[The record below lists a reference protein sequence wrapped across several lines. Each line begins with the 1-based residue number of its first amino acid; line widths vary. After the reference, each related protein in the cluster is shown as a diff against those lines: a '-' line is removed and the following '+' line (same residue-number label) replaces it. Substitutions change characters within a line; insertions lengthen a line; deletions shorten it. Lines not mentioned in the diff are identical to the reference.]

1 VRILHISSAKQF
13 GPTECHIAEV
23 CRGLQENGHDV
34 FVALRP
40 TNEWQDKL
48 SFLPEG
54 DVFHVSVRNP
64 FGVLSAK
71 KIAAFVK
78 KNGIDIIHAH
88 LPRDY
93 FPASLACSMAKNA
106 RFVLS
111 RHSPQ
116 PLKPF
121 NRFALKNLAAA
132 VTSSG
137 SIERSLHTIFPRRK
151 IRPMSA
157 GIDGNA
163 FKELN
168 KEELRKE
175 FREFH
180 RIPGNNVLIAMIG
193 DLCEAAGQRDF
204 VLAANEIAKKKPD
217 TYFAIV
223 GYDHTTTQG
232 YKREI
237 SRLIEVLGLSSKFL
251 WLDHAGDSLG
261 MFSATDVL
269 LPAMNWEFPGREI
282 LEAISL
288 GALVLQF
295 SADGNSPFGNISEVL
310 ISSPEALAAAD
321 AVCRFLDDGDL
332 RSRTLEKLE
341 HLISNEHSIARTIAD
356 LEKIYASLE

>member
-1 VRILHISSAKQF
+1 LHISSAKQF
-13 GPTECHIAEV
+13 GPTECHIAEI
-23 CRGLQENGHDV
+23 CRGLQENGHDI

-54 DVFHVSVRNP
+54 DVFHLSVRNP

-71 KIAAFVK
+71 KIAAFVR
-78 KNGIDIIHAH
+78 KNGIDIVHAH

-93 FPASLACSMAKNA
+93 FPASLACSMARNA

-132 VTSSG
+132 IASSR
-137 SIERSLHTIFPRRK
+137 SIERSLHTIFPPRK
-151 IRPMSA
+151 IRLLSA
-157 GIDGNA
+157 GIDVKA

-168 KEELRKE
+168 KDELRRQ

-180 RIPGNNVLIAMIG
+180 GIPTDNILITMIG
-193 DLCEAAGQRDF
+193 DLSEVAGQRDF
-204 VLAANEIAKKKPD
+204 VLAANEIAKKKPEAC
-217 TYFAIV
+217 FAIV

-232 YKREI
+232 YKREL

-261 MFSATDVL
+261 VFSATDVL
-269 LPAMNWEFPGREI
+269 LPAVNWEFPGREI

-295 SADGNSPFGNISEVL
+295 SVDGIASFANLSEAL
-310 ISSPEALAAAD
+310 ISSPDALAAAE
-321 AVCRFLDDGDL
+321 AVCRLLDDGDL
-332 RSRTLEKLE
+332 RSHVLEKLA
-341 HLISNEHSIARTIAD
+341 HLISNKHSIARTVAD
-356 LEKIYASLE
+356 LEKVYASLE